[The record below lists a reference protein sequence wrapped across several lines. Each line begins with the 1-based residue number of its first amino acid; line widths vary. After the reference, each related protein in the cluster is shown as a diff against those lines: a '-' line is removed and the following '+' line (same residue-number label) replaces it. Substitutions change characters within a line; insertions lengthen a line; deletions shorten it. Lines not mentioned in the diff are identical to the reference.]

1 MFKNFGALHVA
12 AAFAFVAAIAGWQ
25 YYSQTR
31 SSEPTSSGSVPV
43 VEADASTSAVKV
55 ETTEAQAAETVTV
68 DEDAE
73 SEQNSVEAA
82 VEVETEANVT
92 EDLAQVENAEAEE
105 TEVADVEEAETDAV
119 KEPQVPDSTDQDV
132 AEAEAD
138 ADAQT
143 EVGNEEEA
151 EVQQAILPLPA
162 FDVVRVETDG
172 TTVVAGTCPAG
183 SLVSIQVDGQDVESG
198 TCDASGQFVLF
209 LDIGKSE
216 QARVMTLSAKQFD
229 TTLLAD
235 AQVIIAPVV
244 QQVAAADAE
253 DAVETQSASNSQQT
267 EADVAEVSENEADD
281 VIAATT
287 SESEGSAEET
297 VEVAEAT
304 DEEPKAEVSQD
315 GTEENASE
323 APVPAEQVASVEEG
337 GMESSNEDMSSSDT
351 GAPTETEQS
360 AEIADTEALQ
370 AAEEEI
376 TDQTAPAVD
385 NAEAETPTEPQSAPA
400 VLLVKDDGVDI
411 LQGVGAAPQVMDQL
425 TVAAIT
431 YSEKGAVY
439 LSGFSPAGF
448 LRVYLNNTQVI
459 VLEVPEPGE
468 WKAELVDVAP
478 GVYTLRVDQV
488 DADGNVQSRVETPFK
503 REEPEKVVEV
513 AKTRKPLVS
522 LEVVQPGSTLWAI
535 SRETYGSGVLF
546 VNIFEANR
554 DQIRD
559 PDLIYPGQ
567 IFELP
572 APPGAKKKKRG
583 SGQ

>member
-1 MFKNFGALHVA
+1 MFKNFGAPHVA

-25 YYSQTR
+25 FYSQ
-31 SSEPTSSGSVPV
+31 SETAEDTSSGSVPV
-43 VEADASTSAVKV
+43 VTAEETASAVKV
-55 ETTEAQAAETVTV
+55 EATEAEEDTAEAEVVEASSEAVEESVTTTETEGTDTDAEVAESDATDEAQAT
-68 DEDAE
+68 
-73 SEQNSVEAA
+73 
-82 VEVETEANVT
+82 
-92 EDLAQVENAEAEE
+92 E
-105 TEVADVEEAETDAV
+105 TEVEESATEEVAEPDTAETQ
-119 KEPQVPDSTDQDV
+119 EV
-132 AEAEAD
+132 A
-138 ADAQT
+138 
-143 EVGNEEEA
+143 
-151 EVQQAILPLPA
+151 LPIPT

-183 SLVSIQVDGQDVESG
+183 SLVNIQVDGQDVESG

-209 LDIGKSE
+209 LNIGNSD

-244 QQVAAADAE
+244 QQVAKAAAE
-253 DAVETQSASNSQQT
+253 AEEAVETQSTLNTQQ
-267 EADVAEVSENEADD
+267 AEVEAAEISEGEAEEATEEAADETAPVNED
-281 VIAATT
+281 T
-287 SESEGSAEET
+287 SEVTAVVAEET
-297 VEVAEAT
+297 EEAPKAETSEEVTEEVAE
-304 DEEPKAEVSQD
+304 Q
-315 GTEENASE
+315 TEDS
-323 APVPAEQVASVEEG
+323 PEQVASAEES
-337 GMESSNEDMSSSDT
+337 ETDAAASET
-351 GAPTETEQS
+351 RAPSATEQS
-360 AEIADTEALQ
+360 VAIADT
-370 AAEEEI
+370 AAEQAEVAE
-376 TDQTAPAVD
+376 TTAQTEAVVETVETETAP
-385 NAEAETPTEPQSAPA
+385 ETQTAPA

-431 YSEKGAVY
+431 YSEEGAVY

-503 REEPEKVVEV
+503 REEPAKVAQV
-513 AKTRKPLVS
+513 AQTRKPLVS

-535 SRETYGSGVLF
+535 SRETYGSGILF

-572 APPGAKKKKRG
+572 APPGAQKKKRG

>member
-43 VEADASTSAVKV
+43 VEADESTSAVKV

-267 EADVAEVSENEADD
+267 EVDVADVSENEADD
-281 VIAATT
+281 VTAATT
-287 SESEGSAEET
+287 SESGGSAEET

-315 GTEENASE
+315 GTEEIASE

-337 GMESSNEDMSSSDT
+337 EMESSNEDMSSSDT
-351 GAPTETEQS
+351 GTPTETEQS
-360 AEIADTEALQ
+360 AEIADTEASQ

-376 TDQTAPAVD
+376 TDQT
-385 NAEAETPTEPQSAPA
+385 APA

-431 YSEKGAVY
+431 YSEQGAVY

>member
-1 MFKNFGALHVA
+1 MFKNFGAPHVA

-25 YYSQTR
+25 FYSQ
-31 SSEPTSSGSVPV
+31 SETAEDTSSGSVPV
-43 VEADASTSAVKV
+43 VTADETASAVKV
-55 ETTEAQAAETVTV
+55 EATEAE
-68 DEDAE
+68 ED
-73 SEQNSVEAA
+73 
-82 VEVETEANVT
+82 
-92 EDLAQVENAEAEE
+92 NAEAEVAQVSSEAVEESATTTE
-105 TEVADVEEAETDAV
+105 TEVADTGSDAAENDAAAET
-119 KEPQVPDSTDQDV
+119 QVDEAQATETQ
-132 AEAEAD
+132 AEESATEEVVEAD
-138 ADAQT
+138 AAETQ
-143 EVGNEEEA
+143 EA
-151 EVQQAILPLPA
+151 PLPIPT

-198 TCDASGQFVLF
+198 TCDGSGQFVLF
-209 LDIGKSE
+209 LNIGSSD

-244 QQVAAADAE
+244 QQVAKAAAE
-253 DAVETQSASNSQQT
+253 AEEAVETQSTSNTQQAEVEAAEISEGEAEDATEEATDETAPVNEDKSEDTVVVSEETEEAPKAEASEEMTAEVAQQT
-267 EADVAEVSENEADD
+267 EEVAQQTEVS
-281 VIAATT
+281 
-287 SESEGSAEET
+287 SEQVASAEESEMDAASDDAAAAET
-297 VEVAEAT
+297 NAPSATAQSVETADSAVKQAEVAEAT
-304 DEEPKAEVSQD
+304 AQ
-315 GTEENASE
+315 T
-323 APVPAEQVASVEEG
+323 VAIVE
-337 GMESSNEDMSSSDT
+337 T
-351 GAPTETEQS
+351 VETE
-360 AEIADTEALQ
+360 
-370 AAEEEI
+370 AA
-376 TDQTAPAVD
+376 P
-385 NAEAETPTEPQSAPA
+385 ETQPAPA

-431 YSEKGAVY
+431 YSEEGAVY

-503 REEPEKVVEV
+503 REEPAKVAQV
-513 AKTRKPLVS
+513 AQTRKPLVS

-535 SRETYGSGVLF
+535 SREAYGSGILF

-572 APPGAKKKKRG
+572 APPGAQKKKRG

>member
-1 MFKNFGALHVA
+1 MFKNFGAPHVA

-25 YYSQTR
+25 FYSQ
-31 SSEPTSSGSVPV
+31 SETAEDASSGSVPV
-43 VEADASTSAVKV
+43 VTAEETASAEKV
-55 ETTEAQAAETVTV
+55 ET
-68 DEDAE
+68 
-73 SEQNSVEAA
+73 
-82 VEVETEANVT
+82 
-92 EDLAQVENAEAEE
+92 AEAEE
-105 TEVADVEEAETDAV
+105 DTAAAEVAQSSSEAVEESATTTETEGTDTDAEAV
-119 KEPQVPDSTDQDV
+119 ESDATDEAQAEETLAEDSA
-132 AEAEAD
+132 AEESPEAD
-138 ADAQT
+138 TSETQDAP
-143 EVGNEEEA
+143 
-151 EVQQAILPLPA
+151 LPIPA

-209 LDIGKSE
+209 LNIGDSD

-244 QQVAAADAE
+244 QQVAAVEAE
-253 DAVETQSASNSQQT
+253 DVTS
-267 EADVAEVSENEADD
+267 D
-281 VIAATT
+281 TT
-287 SESEGSAEET
+287 SESEGTAEAT
-297 VEVAEAT
+297 VEGAEVAEVTEADAAEDAT
-304 DEEPKAEVSQD
+304 EAV
-315 GTEENASE
+315 ASE
-323 APVPAEQVASVEEG
+323 ATDPVDQVASVEENEMDALSEG
-337 GMESSNEDMSSSDT
+337 SSGSEASAVS
-351 GAPTETEQS
+351 ATEQS
-360 AEIADTEALQ
+360 VETDAAEDATEEVASETTDSDEQVASAEESALDASSEDSSGSETNAPSATEQSEEIADKAPTQAKETETTAQ
-370 AAEEEI
+370 AETTVESAETE
-376 TDQTAPAVD
+376 TAP
-385 NAEAETPTEPQSAPA
+385 ETQTAPA

-431 YSEKGAVY
+431 YSEEGAVY

-513 AKTRKPLVS
+513 AQTRKPLVS

>member
-68 DEDAE
+68 DEDTE

-92 EDLAQVENAEAEE
+92 EDLAQVENAEAED
-105 TEVADVEEAETDAV
+105 TEVAVVEEAETDAV
-119 KEPQVPDSTDQDV
+119 KVPQVPDSTDQDV

-216 QARVMTLSAKQFD
+216 QARVMTLSAKQFE

-253 DAVETQSASNSQQT
+253 DAVATQSASNSQRS

-297 VEVAEAT
+297 VEVAVAT

-315 GTEENASE
+315 GTEEIASE
-323 APVPAEQVASVEEG
+323 APVPADQVASVEKGE
-337 GMESSNEDMSSSDT
+337 MESSNEDMSSSDT

-360 AEIADTEALQ
+360 AEIADTEASQ

-376 TDQTAPAVD
+376 TDQT
-385 NAEAETPTEPQSAPA
+385 APA

-431 YSEKGAVY
+431 YSEQGAVY

>member
-68 DEDAE
+68 DEDTE

-105 TEVADVEEAETDAV
+105 TEVAVVEEAETDAV

-267 EADVAEVSENEADD
+267 EADVADVSENEADD
-281 VIAATT
+281 VTAATT

-315 GTEENASE
+315 GTEEIASE

-337 GMESSNEDMSSSDT
+337 EMESSNEDMSSSDT
-351 GAPTETEQS
+351 GTPTETEQS
-360 AEIADTEALQ
+360 AEIADTEASQ

-376 TDQTAPAVD
+376 TDQT
-385 NAEAETPTEPQSAPA
+385 APA

-431 YSEKGAVY
+431 YSEQGAVY